1 MTTATKKLSQQER
14 LAALE
19 AKINGMKKEYGI
31 VSKPAV
37 QDDYDSEPSFWA
49 TEWTVGFWAVV
60 LGVVVKV
67 INEAING

>member
-14 LAALE
+14 LDALE

-31 VSKPAV
+31 ASKPVAR
-37 QDDYDSEPSFWA
+37 DDYDSEPSFWA
-49 TEWTVGFWAVV
+49 TEWKVGFWAVV

-67 INEAING
+67 VNEMLNS